1 MATDEHAN
9 MAIGSVEE
17 FLLALADGIHL
28 AQRKL
33 SQRSIALQPGQPAI
47 TYQLPKVEF
56 EFRTTFEFDASEATL
71 RMRPAS
77 SGADARST
85 SMIKGSFVAVPAA
98 GGKPPPLVKLALERV
113 AADTLS
119 ISAIVTT
126 ADGQPIEGVP
136 VEFNID
142 RTQSSPGLQAG
153 TQIWDGVLT
162 THADGGVATTL
173 RVDPAEVQGRL
184 VVIKIDTLSET
195 QTVIFKVEA
204 D

>member
-9 MAIGSVEE
+9 LAIGSVEE

-56 EFRTTFEFDASEATL
+56 EFRTTFEFDAGEATL

-162 THADGGVATTL
+162 TSAEGVVATTL
-173 RVDPAEVQGRL
+173 RVDPAEVPGRL